1 MTFRRGSGLYLGL
14 LGADS
19 GVNVALESCRRDRP
33 ELFPGQSPVL
43 EYIHRVGAHSKALE
57 VMKVEFLDTCEPYVD
72 VYALIRRCFDT
83 MNGSGDV
90 YMGQINTDQDFP
102 SHHHTS

>member
-33 ELFPGQSPVL
+33 ELFPGHSPVL
-43 EYIHRVGAHSKALE
+43 EYIHCVRAPTKSRE
-57 VMKVEFLDTCEPYVD
+57 VIKIDLLDT
-72 VYALIRRCFDT
+72 
-83 MNGSGDV
+83 
-90 YMGQINTDQDFP
+90 
-102 SHHHTS
+102 